1 MSVATDKV
9 KLTKGKLM
17 NKMTE
22 WNVGGY
28 LMNGDKFAV
37 VVTAPYGYRAMVEAE
52 KVVGKI
58 KAGSAVRKVA
68 K

>member
-1 MSVATDKV
+1 
-9 KLTKGKLM
+9 M

-22 WNVGGY
+22 WQVGGY

>member
-1 MSVATDKV
+1 
-9 KLTKGKLM
+9 M
-17 NKMTE
+17 NRMTE
-22 WNVGGY
+22 WNVGGT
-28 LMNGDKFAV
+28 LANGEKFAV
-37 VVTAPYGYRAMVEAE
+37 VVVAPYGYRAMVEAE